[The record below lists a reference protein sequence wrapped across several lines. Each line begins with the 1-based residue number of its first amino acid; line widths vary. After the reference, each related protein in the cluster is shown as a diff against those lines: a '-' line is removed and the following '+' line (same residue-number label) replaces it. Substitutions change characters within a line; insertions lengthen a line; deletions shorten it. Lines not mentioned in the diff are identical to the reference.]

1 MYFKILCEK
10 VNEVFV
16 KMIGVM
22 VVELVSGEIVKQI
35 FVLVVM
41 VIDIIVGVFNNQL
54 LLGIGCGVNLWNGL
68 F

>member
-41 VIDIIVGVFNNQL
+41 LIDIVVGVFNNQL
-54 LLGIGCGVNLWNGL
+54 LLQVLGVE
-68 F
+68 